1 MAVFEYSAVDTAGRS
16 HSGVLEAANAA
27 TARGILRKRNLLP
40 VTVEATEARGT
51 MPGAGVAK
59 PRPRRF
65 LRSPLDGRTLALV
78 TRQLSTLIGAGVSIE
93 EAFAILGRQATRPRA
108 AALLLDIRSRVVE
121 GSTLAQAL
129 GGHPATFGED
139 YRASVEAGEQAGR
152 LGEVLFHLAAHV
164 EARQKN
170 RQTATLALIY
180 PALLALVSTGII
192 VALLIYVVP
201 DIVRVFEARGGDLP
215 LPTRGLIALS
225 GFATQWGWAVLVGL
239 LALWLAFRVW
249 VSGAENRLAFDRTK
263 LRVPVVR
270 TFVRQSNSAQ
280 FAGTLAMLV
289 NSGVPLVEA
298 LDTAARA
305 VPNRFMRARIGEIAA
320 RVREG
325 TSLRQS
331 VADADI
337 FPPMLTAMIASGE
350 AGRRLGPVLERAAA
364 DQQRELDALVAT
376 LVSLVE
382 PGVLLLMGGIV
393 MLMVVSILLPIVGLN
408 DLAGGAL

>member
-1 MAVFEYSAVDTAGRS
+1 MAVFEYSAVDGAGRS
-16 HSGVLEAANAA
+16 HTGVLEAANAA
-27 TARGILRKRNLLP
+27 VARSLLRDRELLP
-40 VTVEATEARGT
+40 VSVEPTAARA
-51 MPGAGVAK
+51 PVAQK
-59 PRPRRF
+59 TRVFRR
-65 LRSPLDGRTLALV
+65 SALDGRTLSLV

-93 EAFAILGRQATRPRA
+93 EALAILGKQTTRPRT

-121 GSTLAQAL
+121 GAGLAQAL
-129 GGHPATFGED
+129 DGHPAAFPEY
-139 YRASVEAGEQAGR
+139 YRASVSAGEQAGQ
-152 LGEVLFHLAAHV
+152 LSEVLFHLAASV

-180 PALLALVSTGII
+180 PALLAVVSTGIVI
-192 VALLIYVVP
+192 MLLIYVVP

-215 LPTRGLIALS
+215 LPTRGLIATS
-225 GFATQWGWAVLVGL
+225 AFITDWGWVVLISL
-239 LALWLAFRVW
+239 LGGGLAFRGW
-249 VSGAENRLAFDRTK
+249 LSGAQNRLAFDRAK
-263 LRVPVVR
+263 LRMPIIR

-280 FAGTLAMLV
+280 FAGTLATLV

-305 VPNRFMRARIGEIAA
+305 TPNRFMRARIGEVAT

-325 TSLRQS
+325 TSLRNS
-331 VADADI
+331 VAEADV

-350 AGRRLGPVLERAAA
+350 AGRRLGPMLERAAT
-364 DQQRELDALVAT
+364 DQQRELDALVTT

-408 DLAGGAL
+408 DLAGGTL

>member
-1 MAVFEYSAVDTAGRS
+1 MAVFEYSAVDGSGRS

-27 TARGILRKRNLLP
+27 VARSLLRERELLP
-40 VTVEATEARGT
+40 VSVEATTARST
-51 MPGAGVAK
+51 ASGAGQPK
-59 PRPRRF
+59 TRSLRR
-65 LRSPLDGRTLALV
+65 SVLDGRTLSLI

-93 EAFAILGRQATRPRA
+93 EALAILGKQATKPRT

-121 GSTLAQAL
+121 GAGLAQAL
-129 GGHPATFGED
+129 DGHPVAFPEY
-139 YRASVEAGEQAGR
+139 YRASVSAGEQAGR
-152 LGEVLFHLAAHV
+152 LSDVLFHLAASV

-180 PALLALVSTGII
+180 PALLAVVSTGIVI
-192 VALLIYVVP
+192 MLLIYVVP

-215 LPTRGLIALS
+215 LPTRGLIATS
-225 GFATQWGWAVLVGL
+225 AFITNWGWVVLVAL
-239 LALWLAFRVW
+239 LGGGLAFRAW
-249 VSGAENRLAFDRTK
+249 VSGAQNRLAFDRAK
-263 LRVPVVR
+263 LRVPVIR

-280 FAGTLAMLV
+280 FAGTLATLV

-305 VPNRFMRARIGEIAA
+305 TPNRFMRARIGEVAT

-325 TSLRQS
+325 TSLRHA
-331 VADADI
+331 VAGADV

-364 DQQRELDALVAT
+364 DQQRELDALVTT

-393 MLMVVSILLPIVGLN
+393 MLMVISILLPIVGLN